1 MFTIFTKKNFLNKN
15 LSDYCAQSMIK
26 YIRRITETSKV
37 KSQLMDKNKCEII
50 SVPNHNS
57 DNSNSDNNANI
68 TNICIFISISSM
80 FYLFFN
86 SMKYCQY
93 RLKANI

>member
-50 SVPNHNS
+50 TLPNHNN
-57 DNSNSDNNANI
+57 DDYNTNNV
-68 TNICIFISISSM
+68 TNIVIFISISSM

-86 SMKYCQY
+86 SMKYYQDKF
-93 RLKANI
+93 KANI